1 MKMEMMQKKD
11 YVSPE
16 MFELELYHQGSLLI
30 NASEMGEEPE
40 ESGPIDLG

>member
-1 MKMEMMQKKD
+1 MKKKKKKD

-16 MFELELYHQGSLLI
+16 MIELELYHQGCLL
-30 NASEMGEEPE
+30 NASEEGEDPE